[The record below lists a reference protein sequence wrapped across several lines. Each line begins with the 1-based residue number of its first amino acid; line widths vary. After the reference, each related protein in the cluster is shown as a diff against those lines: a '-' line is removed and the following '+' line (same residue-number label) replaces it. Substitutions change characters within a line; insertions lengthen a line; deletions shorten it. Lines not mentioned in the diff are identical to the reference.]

1 MKKGYFDR
9 SISDAIKGVALI
21 LMFIHH
27 FFTFPEWYEDG
38 ISFPL
43 LRPFITGLCGPTQIC
58 VSVFA
63 FLTGYFF
70 FLGCDKGYRHS
81 LRKIRDILV
90 SYWMV
95 YLPFL
100 ALALALG
107 CYSLGRTEM
116 LQEAFGL
123 GSEVMIFCWYVY
135 FYCIVMLLLPLVAR
149 LSTEVLWANVLML
162 GLLPLIGFVALREL
176 VPDTILDT
184 LATSLLEWYPC
195 VLTGFLFAK
204 FDLFETLLEP
214 AGRNFSSRWGK
225 AILWL
230 SLACCVCLTKAL
242 LPRLRVVQASVH
254 GYWLDIP
261 VNMDVIYA
269 PIFLYGLKNLLEQIK
284 WDKLISL
291 LGKIGQESLL
301 MWFLHCLFF
310 NCCSEFTQPLLYWP
324 KLAILVLPWGLAIC
338 YAVARLLHWPL
349 DWILG
354 RKKKWNKAV

>member
-9 SISDAIKGVALI
+9 TISDAIKGVALI

-27 FFTFPEWYEDG
+27 FFTFPNWYVEG

-43 LRPFITGLCGPTQIC
+43 LRPFITGLCAPTKIC

-70 FLGCDKGYRHS
+70 FLGRDKGYRHS
-81 LRKIRDILV
+81 LRKIRDTLV

-107 CYSLGRTEM
+107 CYSLGKVEM

-135 FYCIVMLLLPLVAR
+135 FYCAAMLLLPLADQ
-149 LSTEVLWANVLML
+149 LSTGTLWADALLL
-162 GLLPLIGFVALREL
+162 GLLPLAGFTALREL
-176 VPDTILDT
+176 LPDSVLIKVAAVLQ
-184 LATSLLEWYPC
+184 EWYPC
-195 VLTGFLFAK
+195 VLTGFLFARY
-204 FDLFETLLEP
+204 DLFETILEST
-214 AGRNFSSRWGK
+214 GRKCATRWGK
-225 AILWL
+225 MLLWL
-230 SLACCVCLTKAL
+230 CLAGGVCLARAL
-242 LPRLRVVQASVH
+242 WPRFRLGHAYVH
-254 GYWLDIP
+254 GVWLDIP

-269 PIFLYGLKNLLEQIK
+269 PIFLYGLKNLLEQIQ
-284 WDKLISL
+284 WPKLLSL
-291 LGKIGQESLL
+291 LGKIGRESLL

-310 NCCSEFTQPLLYWP
+310 NCCREFTQPLLYWP
-324 KLAILVLPWGLAIC
+324 RLAVLVLPWGLCLC
-338 YAVARLLHWPL
+338 YAGARLLRLPL

-354 RKKKWNKAV
+354 RKSPQLPA

>member
-9 SISDAIKGVALI
+9 GVSDAIKGVALI

-70 FLGCDKGYRHS
+70 FLGRNKSYRHS

-107 CYSLGRTEM
+107 CYCQGWTEM
-116 LQEAFGL
+116 LREAFGL
-123 GSEVMIFCWYVY
+123 SSEVMIFCWYVY
-135 FYCIVMLLLPLVAR
+135 FYCAVMLLLPLVDR
-149 LSTEVLWANVLML
+149 LSTGTLWADTLLL
-162 GLLPLIGFVALREL
+162 GLLPLVAFAALREL
-176 VPDTILDT
+176 FPNSILDHV
-184 LATSLLEWYPC
+184 ATSLLEWYPC

-214 AGRNFSSRWGK
+214 VGRNFSSRWGK
-225 AILWL
+225 VLLWL

-242 LPRLRVVQASVH
+242 FPRLRVVQASVH
-254 GYWLDIP
+254 GIWLDVS
-261 VNMDVIYA
+261 VNMDVFYA

-284 WDKLISL
+284 WPKLLPL
-291 LGKIGQESLL
+291 LGKIGRESLL

-310 NCCSEFTQPLLYWP
+310 NCCKAYTQPLLYWP
-324 KLAILVLPWGLAIC
+324 KLAVLVLLWGLGLC
-338 YAVARLLHWPL
+338 YAGARLLHWPL
-349 DWILG
+349 DRLLG
-354 RKKKWNKAV
+354 RKKQKLS